1 MKTRLTYFLLS
12 ILFFSGSIF
21 GSAPTHNLTLKIIGL
36 KQKQGVLNVGIYKNK
51 DNWLKDAPYIGKRVN
66 VQFVPTQSILIDV
79 PSGSYSIA
87 IYHDI
92 NNNGQL
98 DTGLFGIP
106 TEPTGTSNNERG
118 FMGPPSFEKNNVTVS
133 NGDALLEIILE

>member
-1 MKTRLTYFLLS
+1 MAQ
-12 ILFFSGSIF
+12 I
-21 GSAPTHNLTLKIIGL
+21 HE
-36 KQKQGVLNVGIYKNK
+36 KQNQGVLNVGVYENK
-51 DNWLKDAPYIGKRVN
+51 DNWLKDDPYIGKRVN
-66 VQFVPTQSILIDV
+66 VQFVPTQSIRIAV

-106 TEPTGTSNNERG
+106 DEPTGTSNNERG
-118 FMGPPSFEKNNVTVS
+118 FMGQPSFEKSNVAIS
-133 NGDALLEIILE
+133 NGDTSLEIILE

>member
-1 MKTRLTYFLLS
+1 MKIKLIWFLLS
-12 ILFFSGSIF
+12 ILYLPFSVYGDI
-21 GSAPTHNLTLKIIGL
+21 PTCNITLTTMDL

-51 DNWLKDAPYIGKRVN
+51 NNWLKNTPYIGNRVQ
-66 VQFVPTQSILIDV
+66 VQSIPTQDIQITI

-106 TEPTGTSNNERG
+106 SEPTGTSNNERG
-118 FMGPPSFEKNNVTVS
+118 FMGPPSFEKNNVTFTK
-133 NGDALLEIILE
+133 NNTALEVILE

>member
-1 MKTRLTYFLLS
+1 MKIRLICFLLS
-12 ILFFSGSIF
+12 ILFFPSFIF
-21 GSAPTHNLTLKIIGL
+21 GSTPTHNLALNIVGL

-51 DNWLKDAPYIGKRVN
+51 DNWLKDNPYIGKRVH
-66 VQFVPTQSILIDV
+66 VQSIPTQDIQVDV
-79 PSGSYSIA
+79 PPGSYSIA

-92 NNNGQL
+92 NNNGRL

-118 FMGPPSFEKNNVTVS
+118 FMGPPSFEKNNVTIS
-133 NGDALLEIILE
+133 NGDTSLEVILE